1 MFDFY
6 HFWSGLN
13 KLEDLDQIRPG
24 EIQHVHFQDVP
35 VMGKAQVL
43 SVERCRFGLFSAH
56 D

>member
-35 VMGKAQVL
+35 VMGKSQVL
-43 SVERCRFGLFSAH
+43 
-56 D
+56 

>member
-13 KLEDLDQIRPG
+13 KLEDPDQIGPG

-35 VMGKAQVL
+35 VMGKSQVL
-43 SVERCRFGLFSAH
+43 
-56 D
+56 